1 MKPVDVYLMYCAMK
15 AHFGSGD
22 YDYIKYNGKTKVSRD
37 SFYKRK
43 DRAFFVRLSNKHAD
57 PKDYFLANFI
67 KDRKGYIKN
76 FSDENYW
83 TWKLHRKGFF
93 EQFEIEMVPLVH
105 NFEPLFSITSG
116 HPKLMGEFLGGR
128 VSIETMI
135 ILDDLVNYSKKW
147 DEKLSDDVIWPDLK
161 KFMKDYKRFLT
172 IDKKGYRIR
181 LLNLIEGAPSG
192 HQD

>member
-43 DRAFFVRLSNKHAD
+43 DRGFFVRLSNKHAD

-67 KDRKGYIKN
+67 KDHRGYIKN

-83 TWKLHRKGFF
+83 TWKMHREGFF
-93 EQFEIEMVPLVH
+93 EQFEIEMKPLVET
-105 NFEPLFSITSG
+105 FENLFKIKNNQ
-116 HPKLMGEFLGGR
+116 HPKLLREFLGKR

-135 ILDDLVNYSKKW
+135 ILNNLVHYEDEWSKK
-147 DEKLSDDVIWPDLK
+147 LSEDIIWPDLK
-161 KFMKDYKRFLT
+161 KMMNNYERFLT
-172 IDKKGYRIR
+172 IDIKQYRIR
-181 LLNLIEGAPSG
+181 LLNLIEESS
-192 HQD
+192 